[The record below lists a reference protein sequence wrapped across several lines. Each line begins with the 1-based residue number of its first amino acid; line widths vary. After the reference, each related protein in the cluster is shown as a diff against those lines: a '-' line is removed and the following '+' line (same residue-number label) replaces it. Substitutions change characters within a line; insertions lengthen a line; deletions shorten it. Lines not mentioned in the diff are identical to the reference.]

1 VDPSREKE
9 ILDRLKRIEG
19 QVRGIQRMIEERRG
33 CEPVV
38 TQILSAK
45 TALERVAA
53 EVVATSIEECL
64 RERPPHQAQQEI
76 TRLVRL
82 LSRAG

>member
-33 CEPVV
+33 CEPIL

-53 EVVATSIEECL
+53 EVVAASIDECL
-64 RERPPHQAQQEI
+64 RERPPQQAQTEI

-82 LSRAG
+82 LSRTG

>member
-1 VDPSREKE
+1 MEPDREKE

-33 CEPVV
+33 CEPVL
-38 TQILSAK
+38 TQILSVR

-53 EVVATSIEECL
+53 EVVATSVDECL
-64 RERPPHQAQQEI
+64 RERPPQQARQEI
-76 TRLVRL
+76 GRLVRL

>member
-1 VDPSREKE
+1 MSVEVSREKE

-33 CEPVV
+33 CEPVL

-53 EVVATSIEECL
+53 EIVATSIEECL
-64 RERPPHQAQQEI
+64 RERPPQQAQPEI
-76 TRLVRL
+76 SRL
-82 LSRAG
+82 